1 MLSVAPEKAP
11 VRPSGSSPPP
21 PRVDPPPEP
30 ELPSLPSAAP
40 QTAGMPATMRAV
52 VARAAPTPSPA
63 LDPDA
68 VHLVFSTDCSGYQHW
83 QSIALWY
90 SAQRVGHTA
99 PVTRIA
105 SSCDESARAP
115 IAHEWARIDPAG
127 RFRVHFTPPMELKGG
142 SYKYSNK
149 PGGLRHWLAHAQPAV
164 AERFV
169 ALLDPDQILLRPITV
184 AIGAGLRPSPS
195 GRGELVDA
203 DGVPRLLAR
212 DARAMP
218 QRVARRQAAAQQFGI
233 GGAWANAMTPKA
245 RPSWVHFSRAKV
257 CGEGAPC
264 TRTSPQLAET
274 SYSVG
279 PPYIAHID
287 DWREIADQWWD
298 MMPRVHAQYP
308 HLLAEMYAFSMAA
321 ANLTLPI
328 AQLHHLMVSDVG
340 AGGEGWP
347 WVERLAETGAAR
359 ALCAG
364 AGPHTPP
371 ASTRDPRAALPSV
384 LHHCQRYSIA
394 KSNFAKRQVP
404 HDFFSC
410 GARALPFS
418 HADIVAQLESSAAPS
433 RQLKRHAFMV
443 CNLVPRINA
452 AQRDYQRTLCGA
464 SGNATRTTRRSPA
477 RRRPALRR

>member
-1 MLSVAPEKAP
+1 M
-11 VRPSGSSPPP
+11 
-21 PRVDPPPEP
+21 
-30 ELPSLPSAAP
+30 
-40 QTAGMPATMRAV
+40 TA
-52 VARAAPTPSPA
+52 
-63 LDPDA
+63 
-68 VHLVFSTDCSGYQHW
+68 
-83 QSIALWY
+83 
-90 SAQRVGHTA
+90 
-99 PVTRIA
+99 
-105 SSCDESARAP
+105 
-115 IAHEWARIDPAG
+115 
-127 RFRVHFTPPMELKGG
+127 
-142 SYKYSNK
+142 
-149 PGGLRHWLAHAQPAV
+149 
-164 AERFV
+164 
-169 ALLDPDQILLRPITV
+169 
-184 AIGAGLRPSPS
+184 
-195 GRGELVDA
+195 
-203 DGVPRLLAR
+203 
-212 DARAMP
+212 
-218 QRVARRQAAAQQFGI
+218 
-233 GGAWANAMTPKA
+233 KA

-279 PPYIAHID
+279 PPYIAHIE
-287 DWREIADQWWD
+287 DWREIADQWWEW
-298 MMPRVHAQYP
+298 MPRVHAQYP

-347 WVERLAETGAAR
+347 WVERLAETGRAR
-359 ALCAG
+359 ALCRL
-364 AGPHTPP
+364 GPHTPP

-452 AQRDYQRTLCGA
+452 AQRDYQRALWRERQCDPTRGAHPRGGGLLSSRIGVVTDGPLWAGEIAGPSLELHGKSPIDRIPYMRGLNKGDDLPPEPAIQRALGRGIHCRELTANARQIGRRRWFSRFAGLGSVLLGERAQHRRPSRPRALNSYVRVSGGVQEAHNALGA
-464 SGNATRTTRRSPA
+464 SRCFSCGVRREWFEAQVIVQRRVQRQRAVEVDRFREEIEQLA
-477 RRRPALRR
+477 RRDEVSARAPGRQAA

>member
-1 MLSVAPEKAP
+1 
-11 VRPSGSSPPP
+11 
-21 PRVDPPPEP
+21 
-30 ELPSLPSAAP
+30 
-40 QTAGMPATMRAV
+40 
-52 VARAAPTPSPA
+52 
-63 LDPDA
+63 
-68 VHLVFSTDCSGYQHW
+68 
-83 QSIALWY
+83 
-90 SAQRVGHTA
+90 
-99 PVTRIA
+99 
-105 SSCDESARAP
+105 
-115 IAHEWARIDPAG
+115 
-127 RFRVHFTPPMELKGG
+127 
-142 SYKYSNK
+142 
-149 PGGLRHWLAHAQPAV
+149 
-164 AERFV
+164 
-169 ALLDPDQILLRPITV
+169 
-184 AIGAGLRPSPS
+184 
-195 GRGELVDA
+195 
-203 DGVPRLLAR
+203 
-212 DARAMP
+212 
-218 QRVARRQAAAQQFGI
+218 
-233 GGAWANAMTPKA
+233 MTPKA

-328 AQLHHLMVSDVG
+328 AQLHHYMVSDVG

-364 AGPHTPP
+364 TRPP
-371 ASTRDPRAALPSV
+371 RRQRTRSAALLR
-384 LHHCQRYSIA
+384 LHRRQRYSSRGKLREA
-394 KSNFAKRQVP
+394 AGA
-404 HDFFSC
+404 HDFSC
-410 GARALPFS
+410 GRACAAILA
-418 HADIVAQLESSAAPS
+418 ADIVAQLESSAAPS